1 MFPSKL
7 RSLIDT
13 YCRGKQPAA
22 EQKMEIMELAS
33 SLSVDSKDVDEYIE
47 IMRNYPTREQLIAIA
62 EEEYQAIQERAKR
75 MAKSNM

>member
-13 YCRGKQPAA
+13 YCRGKQPTAV
-22 EQKMEIMELAS
+22 QKSEIMKLAS
-33 SLSVDSKDVDEYIE
+33 SLSVDSQDVDEYIE

-75 MAKSNM
+75 MAKSN

>member
-1 MFPSKL
+1 
-7 RSLIDT
+7 
-13 YCRGKQPAA
+13 
-22 EQKMEIMELAS
+22 MEIMKLAS

>member
-13 YCRGKQPAA
+13 YCRGKRPTA
-22 EQKMEIMELAS
+22 EQKNEIMKLAF

-75 MAKSNM
+75 MAKK

>member
-13 YCRGKQPAA
+13 YCRGKQPTA
-22 EQKMEIMELAS
+22 EQKSEIMKLAS
-33 SLSVDSKDVDEYIE
+33 SLSVDSQDVDEYIE